1 MERSTCVAVLLALC
15 ALAAACGRGAATP
28 EPPASPAPRVAS
40 LSPAISRTLVSLGL
54 AGNVVGRSAFCRAI
68 DPAVPVVGDLYEVDF
83 ERLLRVQ
90 PTHVF
95 VQPPSA
101 GLDRHLG
108 RLAAERGWVIG
119 QWHIDTIDEIERTI
133 REIPATLFGPG
144 DPRRA
149 EAAGRAA
156 VLLHEIAL
164 SLSPQGRPLWTG
176 RTLLVADADPVL
188 VVGRETYL
196 DDVLRAL
203 GGVNAV
209 DAAGWIELSLED
221 VMRLDPQ
228 AMIVLEAGDAEGS
241 AGVDA
246 GALGRLDT
254 AARRDG
260 RIAVLRHP
268 DVHLPSSAVT
278 GVAAEMRAILRA
290 LAETA
295 P

>member
-1 MERSTCVAVLLALC
+1 MERSTRVTAILALC
-15 ALAAACGRGAATP
+15 ALSAACGHGAATP
-28 EPPASPAPRVAS
+28 EAPASSAPRIAS

-54 AGNVVGRSAFCRAI
+54 EGNVVGRSAFCRSI

-90 PTHVF
+90 PTHVL

-101 GLDRHLG
+101 GLDPSLG

-119 QWHIDTIDEIERTI
+119 QWHLDTLDEIERTI
-133 REIPATLFGPG
+133 RELPATLFSAG

-149 EAAGRAA
+149 LTAGRAA
-156 VLLHEIAL
+156 DLLNEIAL
-164 SLSPQGRPLWTG
+164 SLSPQGVPLWTG
-176 RTLLVADADPVL
+176 RTLLVADVDPVL

-196 DDVLRAL
+196 DDILRAL

-209 DAAGWIELSLED
+209 EAPGWIELSLED
-221 VMRLDPQ
+221 VMHLDPA
-228 AMIVLEAGDAEGS
+228 AMIILAVAAEGS
-241 AGVDA
+241 AEADA
-246 GALGRLDT
+246 GALARLDT

-278 GVAAEMRAILRA
+278 GVAAEMRAVLHA
-290 LAETA
+290 LAESA